1 MTHTL
6 HRRTDVDADGEDFVI
21 LCMAA
26 QKYND
31 KGAGEKL
38 KKIFS
43 LVADTNPD
51 NLADDNLGG
60 RYTGYTDEEILEHMG
75 DKAYVG
81 AVFSDRF
88 RLKEALEKIKEG
100 NLGMSVV
107 VSGNYKAVFE
117 ILKEVGLR
125 PHTVNMSL
133 GIFGNKDLLPREEVL
148 AIATMCGHGM
158 VTVKRIENIAEKVK
172 SGKLNP
178 EEGGKRLA
186 STCTCGIFNPKLAAK
201 ILRRISAQRG
211 V

>member
-6 HRRTDVDADGEDFVI
+6 HRRTDINRDGEDFTI

-38 KKIFS
+38 KKIFKMVS
-43 LVADTNPD
+43 DSNPD

-81 AVFSDRF
+81 AAFSDRS
-88 RLKEALEKIKEG
+88 RLKEALKRIKEAD
-100 NLGMSVV
+100 LGMSLV
-107 VSGNYKAVFE
+107 VSGNYKVVFG
-117 ILKEVGLR
+117 ILKDIGLK

-133 GIFGNKDLLPREEVL
+133 GIFGNKDVLPREEVL
-148 AIATMCGHGM
+148 AISTMCGHGM
-158 VTVKRIENIAEKVK
+158 VTEKRIENIIEEVK
-172 SGKLNP
+172 AGKLTP

-186 STCTCGIFNPKLAAK
+186 STCTCGIFNPKLAAQMVKK
-201 ILRRISAQRG
+201 ISG
-211 V
+211 

>member
-6 HRRTDVDADGEDFVI
+6 HRRTGFNGDSEDFVI

-38 KKIFS
+38 KKIFKMVS
-43 LVADTNPD
+43 DSNPD

-81 AVFSDRF
+81 AAFSSRSL
-88 RLKEALEKIKEG
+88 LKEALKKIKVAD
-100 NLGMSVV
+100 LGMSVV
-107 VSGNYKAVFE
+107 VSGNYKLVFD
-117 ILKEVGLR
+117 ILKEIGLK
-125 PHTVNMSL
+125 PHTANMSL
-133 GIFGNKDLLPREEVL
+133 GIFGNKDILPKEEVL
-148 AIATMCGHGM
+148 GISTMCGHGM
-158 VTVKRIENIAEKVK
+158 VSIRRIENVIEMVK
-172 SGKLNP
+172 TGKLSP

-186 STCTCGIFNPKLAAK
+186 STCTCGIFNPKLAWK
-201 ILRRISAQRG
+201 ILMKYQAERR
-211 V
+211 